1 MPKSKTSA
9 NLEHDDSIDDN
20 NFDEF
25 AGGDSREEFDASALD
40 RGDTPEEEVDP
51 TDAAIAHLVEVADE
65 AEAEEEAPEE
75 EAEAAEGEEEVDSEL
90 EGDEAGL
97 EGEEVEEEV
106 EEVAAKTDEKS
117 HMVPKS
123 RMDEEIARRRQLE
136 DRLAKL
142 EERSKP
148 EEAPEPEFDFDGKEA
163 EYMDAVLDGETD
175 KAQKVR
181 KEIRSAERDSMA
193 KELRKDIH
201 NTTNVT
207 KQQLDLDVAV
217 SDMMASYPVLDSNSD
232 QADADMIADANELM
246 GMYAERGMAQADALR
261 KAVRMTLASS
271 MPELLQ
277 PKAVESKPTAKKR
290 TTDVKQK
297 LEAANKQPAKL
308 AGESAATR
316 GNDVVDIS
324 TMTDADFDKLSDA
337 QMKRL
342 RGDFG

>member
-1 MPKSKTSA
+1 MPKSNVSA
-9 NLEHDDSIDDN
+9 NLEHDDSIDDK

-25 AGGDSREEFDASALD
+25 AGGDSREDFDASALD
-40 RGDTPEEEVDP
+40 RGDTPEEEADP

-65 AEAEEEAPEE
+65 AEA
-75 EAEAAEGEEEVDSEL
+75 AEGEEEVESEL

-106 EEVAAKTDEKS
+106 EEEEEVKEAATSKSDEKA

-142 EERSKP
+142 EESAKP
-148 EEAPEPEFDFDGKEA
+148 EVAPEPEFDFDGKEA

-193 KELRKDIH
+193 KELRGEIH

-232 QADADMIADANELM
+232 QADTDLIADANELM
-246 GMYAERGMAQADALR
+246 GMYADKGMAQADALR
-261 KAVRMTLASS
+261 KAVRMTLASN

-277 PKAVESKPTAKKR
+277 PKAVETKPAAKKR
-290 TTDVKQK
+290 ETDVNAK
-297 LEAANKQPAKL
+297 LDAASKQPAKL

-316 GNDVVDIS
+316 GDDVVNIS
-324 TMTDADFDKLSDA
+324 TMTDSDFEKLSEA
-337 QMKRL
+337 QMQRL

>member
-1 MPKSKTSA
+1 
-9 NLEHDDSIDDN
+9 
-20 NFDEF
+20 
-25 AGGDSREEFDASALD
+25 
-40 RGDTPEEEVDP
+40 
-51 TDAAIAHLVEVADE
+51 
-65 AEAEEEAPEE
+65 
-75 EAEAAEGEEEVDSEL
+75 
-90 EGDEAGL
+90 
-97 EGEEVEEEV
+97 
-106 EEVAAKTDEKS
+106 
-117 HMVPKS
+117 MVPKA

-136 DRLAKL
+136 ERLAKL
-142 EERSKP
+142 EEGAKP
-148 EEAPEPEFDFDGKEA
+148 QEEPEPEFDFDSKEA
-163 EYMDAVLDGETD
+163 DYMEAVLDGETD
-175 KAQKVR
+175 KAKAVR
-181 KEIRSAERDSMA
+181 KEIRNEERKAMA
-193 KELRKDIH
+193 KELRQDIH

-207 KQQLDLDVAV
+207 KQHLDLDVAV
-217 SDMMASYPVLDSNSD
+217 ADMVESYPVLDSKSD
-232 QADADMIADANELM
+232 EADADLIAEANELM
-246 GMYAERGMAQADALR
+246 GMYAEKGMAQADALR

>member
-1 MPKSKTSA
+1 MPKSNVSA
-9 NLEHDDSIDDN
+9 NLEHDDSIDDK

-25 AGGDSREEFDASALD
+25 AGGDSREDFDASALD
-40 RGDTPEEEVDP
+40 RGDTPEEEADP

-65 AEAEEEAPEE
+65 AEA
-75 EAEAAEGEEEVDSEL
+75 AEGEEEVESEL

-106 EEVAAKTDEKS
+106 EEEEEVKEAATSKSDEKA

-142 EERSKP
+142 EESAKP
-148 EEAPEPEFDFDGKEA
+148 EVAPEPEFDFDGKEA

-193 KELRKDIH
+193 KELRGEIH

-232 QADADMIADANELM
+232 QADTDLIADANELM
-246 GMYAERGMAQADALR
+246 GMYADKGMAQADALR

-277 PKAVESKPTAKKR
+277 PKAVETKPAAKKR
-290 TTDVKQK
+290 ETDVNAK

-316 GNDVVDIS
+316 DNDVVNIS
-324 TMTDADFDKLSDA
+324 TMTDSDFEKLSEA
-337 QMKRL
+337 QMHRL

>member
-9 NLEHDDSIDDN
+9 NLEHDDSIEDN

-25 AGGDSREEFDASALD
+25 AGGDGREEFDASSLD
-40 RGDTPEEEVDP
+40 RGDIPEEEVDP

-75 EAEAAEGEEEVDSEL
+75 EAEAAEGEEEVESEL

-106 EEVAAKTDEKS
+106 EEVAAKSDEKS

-142 EERSKP
+142 EENAKP
-148 EEAPEPEFDFDGKEA
+148 QEAPEPEFDFDGKEA

-217 SDMMASYPVLDSNSD
+217 SDMVASYPVLDSNSE

>member
-1 MPKSKTSA
+1 MPKSNVSA

-25 AGGDSREEFDASALD
+25 AGGDGREDFDASALD
-40 RGDTPEEEVDP
+40 RGDTPEEEADP

-65 AEAEEEAPEE
+65 AEA
-75 EAEAAEGEEEVDSEL
+75 AEGEEEVESEL
-90 EGDEAGL
+90 ESDEGGL

-106 EEVAAKTDEKS
+106 EEEVKEAATSKS
-117 HMVPKS
+117 DDKAHMVPKS

-142 EERSKP
+142 EESAKP
-148 EEAPEPEFDFDGKEA
+148 EVAPEPEFDFDGKEA

-193 KELRKDIH
+193 KELRGEIH

-232 QADADMIADANELM
+232 QADTDLIADANELM
-246 GMYAERGMAQADALR
+246 GMYADKGMAQADALR

-277 PKAVESKPTAKKR
+277 PKAVETKPAAKKR
-290 TTDVKQK
+290 ETDVNAK

-316 GNDVVDIS
+316 DNDVVNIS
-324 TMTDADFDKLSDA
+324 TMTDSDFEKLSEA
-337 QMKRL
+337 QMHRL